1 MLKHLKN
8 ISYLTVS
15 QIIISISIF
24 AINLIWARGYS
35 TENYGTYKLLI
46 STISIF
52 SVFALS
58 GLNNTLIISSGKFKE
73 KNFNKIFKLKLI
85 IGIILSLILFFSLKE
100 LIFFKDLSKFTIILL
115 SILFPLYVNNNN
127 WRYFFQGNSNFKDFF
142 QNNLIESI
150 SVLLIVFICFSIG
163 FDYQLLICFLIGSRV
178 IINNIFNLKLIFANH
193 RKPSD
198 ISLIKKGYNYT
209 PGFIIGS
216 LLLLEN
222 YIIQFNLSTE
232 DVAKFSI
239 MILFPLQLKTIYELS
254 NKLLTEKI
262 VRLKIFEFWDWYKK
276 NLLIIIF
283 FYSIIGILGFFSV
296 EHLINFFFGNKYQ
309 EIASGASKIFL
320 IYSFNFPISYLNQS
334 LNLNGFTKHHFFYQ
348 TTTTILKLTLLY
360 GLTISLGLD
369 GVVLV
374 FLFTTI
380 FNWLFVL
387 TSFKINYTK

>member
-1 MLKHLKN
+1 MLKHIKN
-8 ISYLTVS
+8 ISYLTLS
-15 QIIISISIF
+15 QILISISVF

-35 TENYGTYKLLI
+35 TEHYGIYKLLI
-46 STISIF
+46 STFSIF

-85 IGIILSLILFFSLKE
+85 IGIILSLIFFFFLKE
-100 LIFFKDLSKFTIILL
+100 SNFFNDLSKLTIILL

-142 QNNLIESI
+142 QNNFIESV
-150 SVLLIVFICFSIG
+150 SVLLIIFICFSFG

-178 IINNIFNLKLIFANH
+178 IVNNVFNLKLIFANH

-216 LLLLEN
+216 LLLFEN

-232 DVAKFSI
+232 YVAKFSI
-239 MILFPLQLKTIYELS
+239 MVLFPLQIKTIYELS
-254 NKLLTEKI
+254 NKLLTKKI
-262 VRLKIFEFWDWYKK
+262 LTLKIFEFWNWYKK
-276 NLLIIIF
+276 NFLAILSI
-283 FYSIIGILGFFSV
+283 YLIIGIVGFFSM
-296 EHLINFFFGNKYQ
+296 EYLINFFFGSKYH
-309 EIASGASKIFL
+309 EIAIGASKIFL
-320 IYSFNFPISYLNQS
+320 IYSLNFPISYLNQS
-334 LNLNGFTKHHFFYQ
+334 LNLNGFTKHHFYYQ
-348 TTTTILKLTLLY
+348 TSTTILKLILLY
-360 GLTISLGLD
+360 TLTILFGLD

-374 FLFTTI
+374 FLFATI
-380 FNWLFVL
+380 FNWLFISI
-387 TSFKINYTK
+387 SFKMNYLK